1 MVQQLHIAVVLLH
14 LLQLMVTAEQ
24 LVVQLAHA
32 VHNMDCM
39 KILNRNKILY
49 MKIILL
55 SIVVEVQLLIVVL
68 YLMAIVVI
76 QHVELVFAVHDTDS
90 MLLIK
95 IVFFL

>member
-1 MVQQLHIAVVLLH
+1 MH

-49 MKIILL
+49 LKIILL

-68 YLMAIVVI
+68 
-76 QHVELVFAVHDTDS
+76 
-90 MLLIK
+90 
-95 IVFFL
+95 